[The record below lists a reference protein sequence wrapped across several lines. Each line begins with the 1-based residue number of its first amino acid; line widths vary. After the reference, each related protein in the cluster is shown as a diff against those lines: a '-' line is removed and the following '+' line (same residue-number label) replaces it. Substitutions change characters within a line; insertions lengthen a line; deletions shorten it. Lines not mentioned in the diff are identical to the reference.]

1 MRVTREKTEDCQAFL
16 TVEMEPA
23 EVEESLEEAYHH
35 LAGRAKIPGFRKGK
49 APREILERYI
59 GKEEILEDAISHLLP
74 QAYKKAVEEQEIE
87 PIAQPHIEITQTD
100 PIIFKAIV
108 PLRPTVEIGGYHS
121 IRVAPEKVE
130 IAEDNVGAVMEE
142 LRHQHAT
149 WEPVER
155 SVDFGDLVVLDVDS
169 EIEGKSFINQQG
181 VQYQVIRDSVAP
193 APGFAEQLS
202 GMSKSEEKEFNLEF
216 PADYSRNEVAG
227 KEASFRV
234 KINEI
239 KQEILPELD
248 DELAKQVNPDFKTLE
263 SLREQVTDNLKLR
276 AEEKARADFEE
287 RVIEA
292 AVDLAHAEFSPVL
305 VETEVEQILD
315 ERLRYLQMDGKGLE
329 EYLKSANQTKEQLL
343 EELRPVATK
352 RIIRSLVLGKV
363 AEEEKI
369 EVSEAEIDAETEKM
383 MQGGAEEKKDELQ
396 QFLNTERFRDS
407 IKNMLMTRK
416 TMECLVEI
424 AKSTGKAKIGKKEEK
439 K

>member
-1 MRVTREKTEDCQAFL
+1 MRVTREKTEECQAFL
-16 TVEMEPA
+16 TVEMDPPEL
-23 EVEESLEEAYHH
+23 EESLEEAYHH
-35 LAGRAKIPGFRKGK
+35 MAGRAKIPGFRKGK
-49 APREILERYI
+49 APREVLERYI
-59 GKEEILEDAISHLLP
+59 GKEEILEHALDHLLP
-74 QAYKKAVEEQEIE
+74 KAYKKAVEEQEIE
-87 PIAQPHIEITQTD
+87 PIAQPRIEIVQTD
-100 PIIFKAIV
+100 PVIFKAIV
-108 PLRPTVEIGGYHS
+108 PLRPKVELGDYHN

-130 IAEDNVGAVMEE
+130 VAEDNIGAVMEE

-155 SVDFGDLVVLDVDS
+155 SVDFDDSVVLDVNS
-169 EIEGKSFINQQG
+169 EVEGKSFINQQG
-181 VQYQVIRDSVAP
+181 VQYQVLRDSVAP
-193 APGFAEQLS
+193 VPGFAEQIV
-202 GMSKSEEKEFNLEF
+202 GMSKTEEKEFKLEF
-216 PADYSRNEVAG
+216 PAGYPRNEVAG

-234 KINEI
+234 KVTEI

-248 DELAKQVNPDFKTLE
+248 DELAKQVNPDFNTLE
-263 SLREQVTDNLKLR
+263 SLRGQVSDNLKLR

-292 AVDLAHAEFSPVL
+292 AVDLAHAEFPPVL

-343 EELRPVATK
+343 EEFRPIATK
-352 RIIRSLVLGKV
+352 RITRSLVLGKV

-369 EVSEAEIDAETEKM
+369 EVDASEMDAETEKM
-383 MQGGAEEKKDELQ
+383 MQGGAEKKDELQ
-396 QFLNTERFRDS
+396 EFLNTERFRDS

-416 TMECLVEI
+416 TMDRLAEI
-424 AKSTGKAKIGKKEEK
+424 AKSPGKAKTGKKEEK